1 MMDQNERLKK
11 LIAKMALGHS
21 YWGYLFSRVRR
32 IASENIPSV
41 MGVGPERDGTITLLF
56 HPGIMKDTEDDV
68 IKKVLEHEGMHI
80 LNQHIS
86 RLLRILANEVMPE
99 AKFVKS
105 RIWNTAADCA
115 VNPIIKMPRECMI
128 GGKPWAGCFP
138 DIYDMEDGK
147 STEHYYHNLLNEVR
161 EQMKQMGGGKM
172 QFGGGGEDYDEIDDH
187 GSWGKVTSQVSD
199 VSALSRKMEGYVQ
212 DIIKDSLKNFRK
224 KRGELPGYIK
234 DLIDRALSPP
244 KVPYYQVIRKLVRGS
259 RLSKFKRSFT
269 RINRKRTY
277 VFAIGEQNLPQIS
290 PFPGRTRD
298 FTFDIV
304 VLIDTSGSMSP
315 DDIKEG
321 LKGIKNIIENDRHC
335 KTTVI
340 ENDTQVQKEYVCKK
354 VRDIDF
360 EVKGR
365 GGTTL
370 SPGLM
375 RARELKPDV
384 VLAFT
389 DGGCDNINNI
399 PRQLLPKKIIWV
411 VQKDG
416 SITQI
421 NKTGYIVRI

>member
-1 MMDQNERLKK
+1 MDQSERLKK
-11 LIAKMALGHS
+11 QIAKMALRHS
-21 YWGYLFSRVRR
+21 YWGYLFGRIRR
-32 IASENIPSV
+32 IASDTLPSI
-41 MGVGPERDGTITLLF
+41 MGVGPERDGTISLIFNPAL
-56 HPGIMKDTEDDV
+56 MKETDDLV
-68 IKKVLEHEGMHI
+68 IEKILEHEGMHV
-80 LNQHIS
+80 LNKHVS
-86 RLLRILANEVMPE
+86 RLLRILSNEVSKE
-99 AKFVKS
+99 IKFVKA

-115 VNPIIKMPRECMI
+115 VNPIIEMPREVTI
-128 GGKPWAGCFP
+128 AGKPWAGCFP

-147 STEHYYHNLLNEVR
+147 STEHYYHHLLDEVR
-161 EQMKQMGGGKM
+161 DQMKQMGGEM
-172 QFGGGGEDYDEIDDH
+172 QFGGAGEDYDAVDDH
-187 GSWGKVTSQVSD
+187 GSWGKAISQVAD
-199 VSALSRKMEGYVQ
+199 VSSLSRKIDGYVEE
-212 DIIKDSLKNFRK
+212 IIKDSLKNFRK
-224 KRGELPGYIK
+224 KRGELPGFVK
-234 DLIDRALSPP
+234 ELIDKALTPP

-298 FTFDIV
+298 FSFNIV

-340 ENDTQVQKEYVCKK
+340 ENDTKIQKEYECKK

-370 SPGLM
+370 FPGLE

-389 DGGCDNINNI
+389 DGGCDNINGI
-399 PRQLLPKKIIWV
+399 SRQLLPKKIIWV
-411 VQKDG
+411 IQKEGVID
-416 SITQI
+416 QV